1 MEFSSHQHKHNTRTR
16 SHTHA
21 RTCAG
26 SAIRLLA
33 PKAASLRRR
42 RWVFTAVEDVR
53 RAREKHA
60 ASYRR
65 CSGAPSRACATQYA
79 GLAPCPTSAPGLVSL
94 PPHLHRDWAHPCH
107 ICTGTGLTPATPG
120 PRLALRCGVGAGVG
134 GRLGLDAST
143 GSLQK
148 LRRAF
153 VLQCVYT
160 RCALRTVCG
169 AVASRMLAVHAAR

>member
-16 SHTHA
+16 A
-21 RTCAG
+21 RTHTRKRVGPSACLHRRLPLCVGGVGCSRLLKTCAALARNMQQ
-26 SAIRLLA
+26 AIGGVPAHLLA
-33 PKAASLRRR
+33 PAQHS
-42 RWVFTAVEDVR
+42 TPG
-53 RAREKHA
+53 
-60 ASYRR
+60 S
-65 CSGAPSRACATQYA
+65 P
-79 GLAPCPTSAPGLVSL
+79 LAP
-94 PPHLHRDWAHPCH
+94 HLHRDWARSCHICTHRDWAHPCH

-120 PRLALRCGVGAGVG
+120 PRLALRCGVGAAVG

-148 LRRAF
+148 LRWALA
-153 VLQCVYT
+153 LQCVYT